1 MRSIIFIGH
10 FRKDKNYGGT
20 LMDLVLEDEEI
31 QCSEETEE
39 RYISNEEYRRRLRDL
54 FRGINEN
61 YKLRFWWKYISAIE
75 KGED

>member
-1 MRSIIFIGH
+1 
-10 FRKDKNYGGT
+10 
-20 LMDLVLEDEEI
+20 MDLVLEDEEI

>member
-1 MRSIIFIGH
+1 
-10 FRKDKNYGGT
+10 
-20 LMDLVLEDEEI
+20 MDLAVKEEEI

-39 RYISNEEYRRRLRDL
+39 RYISNEEYCRRLGDL

-61 YKLRFWWKYISAIE
+61 HKLRFWWKYISAIE